1 MPRTIS
7 DPVVLASAYHL
18 MATALLSD
26 YRIVEALQLLDDALV
41 KLSDVP
47 TRNGELE
54 PLRAIIVAKL
64 GATKV
69 LSGDVDDGARLIDAA
84 IPWLDNEDDRAE
96 ALIDRAI
103 AHLKR
108 NALGCAERLA
118 REALTLAVVPRQRR
132 NAHHIVGEICRR
144 TGRLRESAQHLDRV
158 ARFYAEFENAQEV
171 LSEADLC
178 TEVNWKR

>member
-1 MPRTIS
+1 MPRTVS

-41 KLSDVP
+41 KLSGVP

-64 GATKV
+64 GATKL
-69 LSGDVDDGARLIDAA
+69 LSGDVEDAARLIDAA
-84 IPWLDNEDDRAE
+84 IPWLENEDDRAE

-118 REALTLAVVPRQRR
+118 REALTLAVIPRQIR

-158 ARFYAEFENAQEV
+158 ARFYADFENVYEV
-171 LSEADLC
+171 LSEDLC